1 MTQLRSL
8 VLILLALTARGL
20 SEIREVRA
28 LHETLP
34 SIEPGTL
41 LVFDLDNTLIEPVG
55 NFGSD
60 QWYYYLV
67 RKYRRANGLNESAA
81 LREAARVWNRVQ
93 SSIRIR
99 TVEPA
104 TARFVKQQQAR
115 GIRTVGLTAREP
127 SLADTTLTQLRTLDL
142 RLDKHTVFPHE
153 FSWWS
158 VGPVRFKA
166 GVLFIGESNDKGTL
180 LIELLRGLRQR
191 PRRIVFVDDKTKN
204 VRSIDSAARKAGLA
218 CIAFR
223 YGATDAKVE
232 QFNED
237 TRDLPSSSG
246 LTRRLLEP
254 FRRNREG

>member
-8 VLILLALTARGL
+8 LLFLVLLVLTSRGL
-20 SEIREVRA
+20 AEIRDIRR
-28 LHETLP
+28 LYETLP

-67 RKYRRANGLNESAA
+67 RKYRRVDGLGEPAA
-81 LREAARVWNRVQ
+81 QREATRTWNCVQ

-99 TVEPA
+99 TVEPG
-104 TARFVKQQQAR
+104 TARFVRQQQAR

-142 RLDKHTVFPHE
+142 RLDKRTVFARE

-158 VGPVRFKA
+158 VEPARFKA
-166 GVLFIGESNDKGTL
+166 GVLFIGEGNDKGSL
-180 LIELLRGLRQR
+180 LIDLLRGLRQR
-191 PRRIVFVDDKTKN
+191 PKRIVFVDDKTNN
-204 VRSIDSAARKAGLA
+204 VKSVDRAARKAGIA

-223 YGATDAKVE
+223 YGATDAKVAE
-232 QFNED
+232 FMRGGARAQL
-237 TRDLPSSSG
+237 RV
-246 LTRRLLEP
+246 
-254 FRRNREG
+254 EG